1 MTSWNYLCNL
11 KGVYVSDP
19 ILIPLNV
26 DGAIS
31 NITWNQSGSGDAR
44 ITVQTRTSYDGINW
58 TEWRNC
64 INGGNIPDINEVTYM
79 YNLKLVIRIIIE
91 SSNHSSLPTI
101 QNDFT
106 LTFEP
111 VMIFENKGNRNCE
124 PEIWITKLG
133 HGDFSIINT
142 SHNNETFK
150 FTNLV
155 DQELLY
161 VNNENQDIQTS
172 NPVVYRYKDF
182 NDNYLSFPVGRNVL
196 KISGNAKIKFRY
208 QFKRIQ

>member
-1 MTSWNYLCNL
+1 MSNAIT
-11 KGVYVSDP
+11 
-19 ILIPLNV
+19 IPLNV

-31 NITWNQSGSGDAR
+31 KISWNQSVSGDAR
-44 ITVQTRTSYDGINW
+44 ITVQTRTSYDQINW

-64 INGGNIPDINEVTYM
+64 INGGNIPDINESTFM
-79 YNLKLVIRIIIE
+79 YNLKVVLRIIIE
-91 SSNHSSLPTI
+91 SSNYSNPPSI

-111 VMIFENKGNRNCE
+111 VMVFENKGNRNCE

-133 HGDFSIINT
+133 NGDFSIINT

-155 DQELLY
+155 DQETVY
-161 VNNENQDIQTS
+161 VNNENQDIQSS
-172 NPVVYRYKDF
+172 NPIIYRYSDF
-182 NDNYLSFPVGRNVL
+182 NDNYLKFPVGKNVL